1 MDVTVDR
8 KPVCRVVVLLLITLR
23 MKQKEK
29 LKVKQ
34 KLLLTVL
41 LIAGALVL
49 LSSQAIAA
57 PQSIEAKKTPAAA
70 DKDLEAKATQKA
82 EAQALKAEAK
92 ALKAAEKVKKEN
104 YQGTISVVDAGSV
117 TLLLKDGSV
126 LVFAVTEETRLTMPT
141 LKAATLEDF
150 ELGRNVK
157 VKAIRAEDDTLTA
170 LSMKLVPGKPE
181 KKYRVGI
188 VTEYTPGESITIQ
201 AKEDKLFTY
210 LLTED
215 TKILPTEREA
225 LLQVGAKV
233 TIISPRDLT
242 RIDQTALK
250 IVVHPEGEE
259 EPEP

>member
-1 MDVTVDR
+1 M
-8 KPVCRVVVLLLITLR
+8 VVSLQTTLR
-23 MKQKEK
+23 RNQQEK
-29 LKVKQ
+29 CKVKQ
-34 KLLLTVL
+34 KLLLTIL

-70 DKDLEAKATQKA
+70 DKDPEARATQKA
-82 EAQALKAEAK
+82 EAQALRAEAK

-104 YQGTISVVDAGSV
+104 YLGTISAVDAGNV

-126 LVFAVTEETRLTMPT
+126 LVFAVTEETRLAMPT
-141 LKAATLEDF
+141 LKEATLEDF
-150 ELGRNVK
+150 ELGRKVK

-170 LSMKLVPGKPE
+170 LSMKLVPGKPV

-201 AKEDKLFTY
+201 AKEDKVFTY

-215 TKILPTEREA
+215 TKILPTEREE
-225 LLQVGAKV
+225 LLKVGAKV

-242 RIDQTALK
+242 KIEQTALK

-259 EPEP
+259 ADDE

>member
-1 MDVTVDR
+1 
-8 KPVCRVVVLLLITLR
+8 
-23 MKQKEK
+23 
-29 LKVKQ
+29 
-34 KLLLTVL
+34 
-41 LIAGALVL
+41 
-49 LSSQAIAA
+49 
-57 PQSIEAKKTPAAA
+57 
-70 DKDLEAKATQKA
+70 
-82 EAQALKAEAK
+82 
-92 ALKAAEKVKKEN
+92 
-104 YQGTISVVDAGSV
+104 
-117 TLLLKDGSV
+117 
-126 LVFAVTEETRLTMPT
+126 
-141 LKAATLEDF
+141 
-150 ELGRNVK
+150 
-157 VKAIRAEDDTLTA
+157 
-170 LSMKLVPGKPE
+170 
-181 KKYRVGI
+181 VGI